1 MKESIAPAHR
11 KTWLSRVMGETIR
24 DLIKVSFL
32 AGKGLDQARWMSN
45 AAETQAGGRFA
56 ASYKKRPSGAAVT
69 ADKVRLTDTAQL
81 RGSYKVLSV
90 DPDQVTVGP
99 QDERNVT
106 IATVAETVWHN
117 AIAGWGAFRER
128 IAMIEINK
136 AWEHFANGVP
146 ISRIRKPTVRAM

>member
-1 MKESIAPAHR
+1 
-11 KTWLSRVMGETIR
+11 
-24 DLIKVSFL
+24 
-32 AGKGLDQARWMSN
+32 MSN

-128 IAMIEINK
+128 IAMIELNRV
-136 AWEHFANGVP
+136 WEHFANGIP
-146 ISRIRKPTVRAM
+146 ISRIRKPQIRAM

>member
-32 AGKGLDQARWMSN
+32 AGKGPDQARWMSN

-99 QDERNVT
+99 QDERNAT